1 MDLDLDVL
9 ETLIDRSGL
18 FHYTKVH
25 YFLFSKTGFTKGC
38 MEKAEEMGNVTLVR
52 YADIVINHL
61 QNPQYVLK

>member
-1 MDLDLDVL
+1 MDLDVL

>member
-52 YADIVINHL
+52 YADIVKL
-61 QNPQYVLK
+61 R